1 MRQPALAAALQRF
14 DINDGSEWHVVTD
27 DRQFILRTHVED
39 TLADCRDLF
48 LLNVK
53 NAMPVRSVHRF
64 ASASLVRS
72 WRVR

>member
-1 MRQPALAAALQRF
+1 MRQPALAAALQRS
-14 DINDGSEWHVVTD
+14 DIYDGSEWHVVAD
-27 DRQFILRTHVED
+27 DRQFILRKHVED

-64 ASASLVRS
+64 ASASMVRS

>member
-1 MRQPALAAALQRF
+1 MSQPAIAAALQRF
-14 DINDGSEWHVVTD
+14 DIYDGSEWHVVAD
-27 DRQFILRTHVED
+27 DRQFILRKRVED